1 MESAQVVPAGLTDI
15 FLWQAPPPPPT
26 PDQHIHVR
34 PRPALKSRN
43 QGNEPIT
50 RRVNQWSCFW
60 RQGDE
65 SRRKQ
70 RRRYTP
76 KRRASPSPPAAE
88 LLTRCLVC
96 FAFVC
101 FFSRVDASLES
112 AICQLRKRA
121 TCINHVHVIL
131 CFPLNVFSIVSHS
144 FFNGTQ
150 ISFPY
155 IVVAHL
161 SNSNNDGDNDI
172 AKRVI
177 SPLSPREPKS
187 EKPSGTRDVSQEQN

>member
-15 FLWQAPPPPPT
+15 FLWQAPPPAPT

-76 KRRASPSPPAAE
+76 KRRASPSPRRPSCSHVA
-88 LLTRCLVC
+88 LFHICL
-96 FAFVC
+96 
-101 FFSRVDASLES
+101 FFSRVDDASLES

-161 SNSNNDGDNDI
+161 SNSNNDRDNDI

-177 SPLSPREPKS
+177 SPLSPRESKS